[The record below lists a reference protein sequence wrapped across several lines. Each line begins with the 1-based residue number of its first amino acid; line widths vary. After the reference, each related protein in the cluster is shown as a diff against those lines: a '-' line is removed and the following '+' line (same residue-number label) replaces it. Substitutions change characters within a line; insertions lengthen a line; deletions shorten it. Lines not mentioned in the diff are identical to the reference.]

1 MKSNIISV
9 AIVCILL
16 IGALSGCGSQKGIS
30 LVNTLTF
37 DTGEFQSLQLDYDA
51 DDIHVLESESD
62 KVVLKEYM
70 NEDKKNY
77 YARTTIQ
84 SGELLITEGDRPRR
98 SSFESY
104 IELCIPQGYNG
115 SLSLHST
122 SGTVDTKIPLDLFGD
137 FSVDTTSGMINVSD
151 IKASAISVTTT
162 SGTVEGKGFT
172 ASALKIVST
181 SGDLTFDTIDMDT
194 IYIQST
200 SANTTINQANGI
212 VTYKS
217 TSGKLTISDITGSG
231 SFNASGEGSIE
242 VSFIDVTGDVS
253 AYSKNGSLSFGFR
266 SELEFKFSAT
276 TREGSIETSFAEL
289 LAVTDNTAAGIV
301 GSSPAVSIELE
312 TRNGDI
318 KVSRD

>member
-1 MKSNIISV
+1 MKRNKLSV
-9 AIVCILL
+9 LIAGILL
-16 IGALSGCGSQKGIS
+16 IEALSGCGSQKAIS

-37 DTGEFQSLQLDYDA
+37 DAGDFQSLRLDYDA

-84 SGELLITEGDRPRR
+84 NGELLITEGDRPRR
-98 SSFESY
+98 SSFESF
-104 IELCIPQGYNG
+104 IELCIPQDYSD

-122 SGTVDTKIPLDLFGD
+122 SGTVNTKIPLNLSGD

-151 IKASAISVTTT
+151 VKASAINIVTT
-162 SGTVEGKGFT
+162 SGTAEGKGFA

-181 SGDLTFDTIDMDT
+181 SGNLTFDKIDTDT

-200 SANTTINQANGI
+200 SANTTINHANGAF
-212 VTYKS
+212 TYKS
-217 TSGKLTISDITGSG
+217 KGGKLTITDITGSG
-231 SFNASGEGSIE
+231 SFNASGEGLIE
-242 VSFIDVTGDVS
+242 ASFTDVTGDIS
-253 AYSKNGSLSFGFR
+253 AYSKNGNLTFGFPSR
-266 SELEFKFSAT
+266 LEFKFSAT
-276 TREGSIETSFAEL
+276 TREGSIDTSFADL
-289 LAVTDNTAAGIV
+289 LTVTDNTAAGIV
-301 GSSPAVSIELE
+301 GSLPNVSIELE

-318 KVSRD
+318 KVSK